1 MAGKESV
8 SAVKRQHFE
17 KLTRGF
23 RGIFVFLFGISGII
37 NILALTGAF
46 YMLQVYDRA
55 LTSGNISTLMAI
67 SLLAIGLYVFQ
78 GLFDVIRSQI
88 LVRVGARMDRKLAP
102 LAHEIAIDMP
112 RFGYS
117 TAEALERGR
126 DVDTVRGFMGSQ
138 GPTALFDLP
147 WVPLFL
153 GFVYILHPWLGA
165 LTLAGALVLSLM
177 TVLAELMT
185 RRLSAGAH
193 QSVVARNRIADS
205 NARNAEIVKAMGIGS
220 RAVRRF
226 VKANDDHLAIQTRA
240 SDISGTFGA
249 FSRVLRMILQSAVLG
264 LGAYLTIQG
273 QLSAGAIIAASVA
286 SARALAPI
294 DLAIGNWKQVV
305 AARAAFSRLRET
317 AVALAG
323 KETPMPLPAPVAT
336 LKVENITVA
345 APGTGTVLLSEVSF
359 ELTAGQALGVIGPSG
374 GGKTSLVRALTGI
387 WPCLRGA
394 VRLDDAELE
403 QWDDAAL
410 GQHIGYLPQDV
421 ALFDAT
427 IEENISRLADQS
439 DPRKIIAAAKAAGVH
454 DMIVRMPDGYQTRLG
469 PFGTSLSGGQR
480 QRIGL
485 ARALYGN
492 PFLVVLDEPNSN
504 LDGEGEAALTQ
515 AIMAIKA
522 RGGIV
527 VIIAH
532 RPSALSAVD
541 LVAAIQKGRLTAL
554 GPKDEIIRAKV
565 ASAPLDPANTVPPA
579 ATASPFKPVKPQ
591 KKQAADA
598 AVGPV
603 QPVAAPQVSSGG
615 RS

>member
-1 MAGKESV
+1 MAGKETT
-8 SAVKRQHFE
+8 SAVKRHHFE

-23 RGIFVFLFGISGII
+23 RSIFVFLFGLSGII

-46 YMLQVYDRA
+46 YMLQIYDRA
-55 LTSGNISTLMAI
+55 LTSGNVSTLVAI
-67 SLLAIGLYVFQ
+67 SILAIGLYLFQ

-88 LVRVGARMDRKLAP
+88 LVRVGARLDRKLAP
-102 LAHEIAIDMP
+102 VAHEIAIDMP

-153 GFVYILHPWLGA
+153 GFVYLLHPWLGA
-165 LTLAGALVLSLM
+165 LTLGGALVLAFL
-177 TVLAELMT
+177 TILTELMT
-185 RRLSAGAH
+185 RRLSSGAH
-193 QSVVARNRIADS
+193 QSLVSRNRIADS

-294 DLAIGNWKQVV
+294 DMAIGNWKQVV
-305 AARAAFSRLRET
+305 GARSAFGRLRET
-317 AVALAG
+317 AVVMAG
-323 KETPMPLPAPVAT
+323 KEKPMPLPAPVST

-345 APGTGTVLLSEVSF
+345 APGSGTVLLSEVSF
-359 ELTAGQALGVIGPSG
+359 ELRAGQALGVIGPSG
-374 GGKTSLVRALTGI
+374 GGKTTLVRALTGI

-394 VRLDDAELE
+394 VRLDDAELS
-403 QWDDAAL
+403 QFDDETL
-410 GQHIGYLPQDV
+410 GKHIGYLPQDV
-421 ALFDAT
+421 ALLDAT
-427 IEENISRLADQS
+427 IEENISRLAEVS
-439 DPRKIIAAAKAAGVH
+439 DPPAVVAAAKAAGVH
-454 DMIVRMPDGYQTRLG
+454 DMILRMPDGYQTRLG
-469 PFGTSLSGGQR
+469 PLGTSLSGGQR

-485 ARALYGN
+485 ARALYGS
-492 PFLVVLDEPNSN
+492 PFLLVLDEPNSN

-515 AIMAIKA
+515 AITSVKA

-532 RPSALSAVD
+532 RPSALAAVD
-541 LVAAIQKGRLTAL
+541 LVAAIQNGRLTAF

-565 ASAPLDPANTVPPA
+565 ATAPADPANTVAPA
-579 ATASPFKPVKPQ
+579 AVTASPFKAQKPR
-591 KKQAADA
+591 KTDKTGGFALR
-598 AVGPV
+598 
-603 QPVAAPQVSSGG
+603 VAEPGMKGG